1 MLQARTGS
9 QTDSPGCKA
18 HVPVHQSLAT
28 AKPHPAALHP
38 VHEVFV
44 LGLSVHLPPQE
55 DTVPP
60 EQPSAAFL
68 QPGHLQHHQPGLLL
82 LPHLH
87 PGQVQLPS
95 LHLFDLRLLAVQPQL
110 EVLAVV
116 MVAEVLPL
124 EPSFPLQLLA
134 LALLEDSQYHLPPF
148 PCQWEVPHCQ
158 LHH

>member
-1 MLQARTGS
+1 MGSEFKRENYKLQARTGG
-9 QTDSPGCKA
+9 QTKSSGCQGQGHA
-18 HVPVHQSLAT
+18 AVQQSLAT

-60 EQPSAAFL
+60 EQPSADSCSPAFCR
-68 QPGHLQHHQPGLLL
+68 
-82 LPHLH
+82 LPVA
-87 PGQVQLPS
+87 VQL
-95 LHLFDLRLLAVQPQL
+95 QL

-116 MVAEVLPL
+116 MVAEVLPQ

-134 LALLEDSQYHLPPF
+134 LALLEDSQYHLPPCV
-148 PCQWEVPHCQ
+148 CQGEVPHRQ
-158 LHH
+158 LHP